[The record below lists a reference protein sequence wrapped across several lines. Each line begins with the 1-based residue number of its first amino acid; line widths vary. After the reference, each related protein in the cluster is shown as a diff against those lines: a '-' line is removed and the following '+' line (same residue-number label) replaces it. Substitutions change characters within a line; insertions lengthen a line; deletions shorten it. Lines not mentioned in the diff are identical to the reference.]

1 MRKLIVLSA
10 AFAMFAGAAYAD
22 ASKVFGPKAVPMSG
36 AEAKS
41 VTGKGVP
48 LQSNVDPNAY
58 QSRSSLGQP
67 LAGGTSMVMGGA
79 SSAPRVDG
87 TLPGTAPQT
96 APSTPTLSSGPIT
109 PVIMPVMPMP
119 VPGAPRM

>member
-1 MRKLIVLSA
+1 MRKLIILSA
-10 AFAMFAGAAYAD
+10 AFVMSAGAAYAD
-22 ASKVFGPKAVPMSG
+22 ASNIFGAKAKPMS
-36 AEAKS
+36 ATEAKAI
-41 VTGKGVP
+41 TGKGVP

-87 TLPGTAPQT
+87 MLPGTAPQT
-96 APSTPTLSSGPIT
+96 APSTPSTGPIT